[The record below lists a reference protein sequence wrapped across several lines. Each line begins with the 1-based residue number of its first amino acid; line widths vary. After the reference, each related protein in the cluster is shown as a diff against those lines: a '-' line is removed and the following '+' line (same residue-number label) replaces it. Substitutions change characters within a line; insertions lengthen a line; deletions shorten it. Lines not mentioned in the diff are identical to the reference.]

1 LHQSQLLAYR
11 EAATEALRKWAT
23 VEAPLQPMEDH
34 DTESSFV
41 ERCVSNAITGSLW
54 PNWRIPTAKVV
65 VSMEIRKRA
74 RATYAKYQGEDA
86 VPEDHGNAAAA
97 AAAEQEEQAKD
108 DAAQVSND
116 EDNTEE
122 NGDENDDEGEVDE
135 EDGEMEDEDD
145 DEGQVE
151 GDGAPGKPGNNQGGA
166 KKKKNFKNQNKKKKV
181 VVRKKAVNAK
191 QTVQNRKGQNTRS
204 RRGGR
209 GGAAGS
215 K

>member
-1 LHQSQLLAYR
+1 MHQSQLLAYR

-41 ERCVSNAITGSLW
+41 ERCVSNAIMGSLW

-86 VPEDHGNAAAA
+86 LPEDDGKAA
-97 AAAEQEEQAKD
+97 AAAEEEERVKV

-116 EDNTEE
+116 EDNIEE
-122 NGDENDDEGEVDE
+122 DGDENDDDGEVEE
-135 EDGEMEDEDD
+135 EDGEMEDDDD
-145 DEGQVE
+145 DEEQVE
-151 GDGAPGKPGNNQGGA
+151 GDAAPGKPGNNQGGP
-166 KKKKNFKNQNKKKKV
+166 KKKKNFKNQNKKKNA
-181 VVRKKAVNAK
+181 VVRKRGVNAK
-191 QTVQNRKGQNTRS
+191 QTVQNRKGQNARS